1 MVSEKQSQSDAMNKQ
16 QQSQSNRTNT
26 NNNRRKHARN
36 ANKKR
41 QKAAAATN
49 ENLNSNND
57 NEDKQEKKTIISEEK
72 IEEEE
77 EESSTESSIQQ
88 TIEEQDEEFKDPIII
103 EDVFISSC
111 STPIPAEKESILPIK
126 QRNKDKSNYMNSKLQ
141 SPTISTN
148 CSSIPSK
155 QESILL
161 SKPQANVAPVK
172 QTFPLTTTT
181 NIESTQISK
190 VTNSKSNEA
199 LSSSSSIYDIYSCSE
214 YNSVSSRFQ
223 EQEQQ
228 QQDTDAF
235 ITQKFRRK
243 KSTTKKSSIQIDS
256 PKNQNNIVS
265 LGSKQQINNNN
276 IHFDLSQQ
284 SNEHELSNYNGYSS
298 ESDILSGSPSTIL
311 TNNNHSS
318 LSSTSVESQYLLNG
332 HDTRHSLST
341 SNILL
346 DKLVSIF
353 DNVSF
358 SSDEIELILKK
369 LNTKQ
374 LFNKQDWE
382 NLLLKKTTNDKT
394 IERILEE
401 TYHSQAKILA
411 LELQIEKNHVF
422 ELTKTN
428 IDMNNAIKHLQQ
440 TNHNMAPYQ
449 QTILSY
455 QMQLKRLT
463 DENTHLAHQLHT
475 YAMMPGTINELK
487 QQQHILDEQLRQIS
501 IRNSSLEKEI
511 ADGERARKHAAEIYQ
526 KADAQKQ
533 ERIEQ
538 MFDDLNKYKKIDK
551 DLIIF
556 QKKYN
561 ELKENLNIKLDNITQ
576 QRDEL
581 EKTCEELE
589 VKIQQYEQ
597 LKIKYDQFI
606 QNETETTNIDQLQ
619 QELNEVKNKNDLL
632 RQRNLKITK
641 HLNKQLQK
649 QEQNQKDESFL
660 LIYCCINVQCE
671 IIQLTSHNISQYVQ
685 DHVTFIRFY
694 SNWCPYSKKFEP
706 TWKRFAEV
714 KKNTDLHVAEIDC
727 SEDALICSDHD
738 IFGYPT
744 MKLFM
749 RGSGARYEGPRNI
762 ESLEAFYREKLT
774 EDADFEDSVATKKA
788 FMELTI
794 ETFAHI
800 ISRDFTFVVFF
811 APWCGHCKVLM
822 PTFQDLARQMINTDG
837 LVFGTVDCTIQNSL
851 CSQYAIRGYPT
862 LVWFEDGVEKDRYMG
877 ARELNAMRNYI
888 EQKMLQATPITTE
901 APPVVQHEQE
911 QTIEESSEID
921 NVLNTKTFTQGI
933 SFEGYAFVNFGAPWC
948 SHCQKLAPIWNRFAQ
963 KFSRYEDI
971 RILRVDCTASESL
984 CRDYGIR
991 AFPTLILFRYG
1002 ESKVEYN
1009 GSRDFN
1015 SLYNFLVSQ
1024 LEFFGDDYLLKQEDE
1039 IKND

>member
-1 MVSEKQSQSDAMNKQ
+1 MW
-16 QQSQSNRTNT
+16 
-26 NNNRRKHARN
+26 
-36 ANKKR
+36 
-41 QKAAAATN
+41 
-49 ENLNSNND
+49 
-57 NEDKQEKKTIISEEK
+57 
-72 IEEEE
+72 
-77 EESSTESSIQQ
+77 
-88 TIEEQDEEFKDPIII
+88 KD
-103 EDVFISSC
+103 
-111 STPIPAEKESILPIK
+111 
-126 QRNKDKSNYMNSKLQ
+126 
-141 SPTISTN
+141 
-148 CSSIPSK
+148 
-155 QESILL
+155 
-161 SKPQANVAPVK
+161 
-172 QTFPLTTTT
+172 
-181 NIESTQISK
+181 
-190 VTNSKSNEA
+190 
-199 LSSSSSIYDIYSCSE
+199 
-214 YNSVSSRFQ
+214 
-223 EQEQQ
+223 
-228 QQDTDAF
+228 
-235 ITQKFRRK
+235 
-243 KSTTKKSSIQIDS
+243 
-256 PKNQNNIVS
+256 
-265 LGSKQQINNNN
+265 
-276 IHFDLSQQ
+276 
-284 SNEHELSNYNGYSS
+284 
-298 ESDILSGSPSTIL
+298 GSPSTIL

-332 HDTRHSLST
+332 HDTKHSLST

-714 KKNTDLHVAEIDC
+714 KKNTDLHVAE
-727 SEDALICSDHD
+727 
-738 IFGYPT
+738 
-744 MKLFM
+744 
-749 RGSGARYEGPRNI
+749 
-762 ESLEAFYREKLT
+762 
-774 EDADFEDSVATKKA
+774 
-788 FMELTI
+788 
-794 ETFAHI
+794 
-800 ISRDFTFVVFF
+800 
-811 APWCGHCKVLM
+811 
-822 PTFQDLARQMINTDG
+822 
-837 LVFGTVDCTIQNSL
+837 
-851 CSQYAIRGYPT
+851 
-862 LVWFEDGVEKDRYMG
+862 
-877 ARELNAMRNYI
+877 
-888 EQKMLQATPITTE
+888 
-901 APPVVQHEQE
+901 
-911 QTIEESSEID
+911 
-921 NVLNTKTFTQGI
+921 
-933 SFEGYAFVNFGAPWC
+933 
-948 SHCQKLAPIWNRFAQ
+948 
-963 KFSRYEDI
+963 
-971 RILRVDCTASESL
+971 
-984 CRDYGIR
+984 
-991 AFPTLILFRYG
+991 
-1002 ESKVEYN
+1002 
-1009 GSRDFN
+1009 
-1015 SLYNFLVSQ
+1015 
-1024 LEFFGDDYLLKQEDE
+1024 
-1039 IKND
+1039 